1 MTVAKI
7 KAELASL
14 GNVEI
19 AAHSAKFFKT
29 AKGQYGEGD
38 RFIGV
43 RVPVQRKVA
52 QQYKT
57 LPLNGIQE
65 LLRSAIH
72 EHRLTAVIILVN
84 RYQKAKSLK
93 EKEKLFQF
101 YLDYKAGINNWDL
114 VDSSAHKIVG
124 NYLLAHKEK
133 RAILYH
139 MADST
144 NIWDRRI
151 AIIATMTFINNGEF
165 TDTLNLSEKLIDDPH
180 DLMQKAVGWAL
191 REVGKVDQK
200 TLEKFLNKHAKT
212 MPRTMLRYAIEKFT
226 TERRKF
232 YMQR

>member
-1 MTVAKI
+1 MTVAKL

-14 GNVEI
+14 GNTEI
-19 AAHSAKFFKT
+19 ATHSAIFFKT

-52 QQYKT
+52 QQYKA

-84 RYQKAKSLK
+84 RYQKAKSPG
-93 EKEKLFQF
+93 EKEELFQF
-101 YLDYKAGINNWDL
+101 YLDYRAGINNWDL

-124 NYLLAHKEK
+124 DYLLTHKEK
-133 RAILYH
+133 RPMLYH
-139 MADST
+139 LADST

-151 AIIATMTFINNGEF
+151 AIIATMTFINSGEF
-165 TDTLNLSEKLIDDPH
+165 ADTLSLGEKLIDDPH
-180 DLMQKAVGWAL
+180 DLMHKAVGWAL
-191 REVGKVDQK
+191 REVGKVEQK
-200 TLEKFLNKHAKT
+200 TLEKFLNKHAKN

-226 TERRKF
+226 PERRKF